1 MSFDVSVVLETVVGS
16 ALGAGATFVGIWFLF
31 FRARVEHL
39 QAISAPN
46 LAKELQGVS
55 QMLDQSVKEKQELE
69 QRFIEGIEK
78 VLPNMLKGPING
90 AVELARLVGK
100 LEGAQEAVLG
110 LQKTILNYI
119 AAVKTGAEPP
129 IPGALSSGLL
139 EHLDGFIE
147 LMSQNTSAAE
157 LKRQNLLAE
166 LERMGKG

>member
-1 MSFDVSVVLETVVGS
+1 
-16 ALGAGATFVGIWFLF
+16 
-31 FRARVEHL
+31 
-39 QAISAPN
+39 
-46 LAKELQGVS
+46 
-55 QMLDQSVKEKQELE
+55 
-69 QRFIEGIEK
+69 
-78 VLPNMLKGPING
+78 
-90 AVELARLVGK
+90 
-100 LEGAQEAVLG
+100 LG